1 MHLIKKMLAQIDAS
15 PTSSNFKPNILDAI
29 RMISAAWE
37 EVKPETIKNCFQK
50 AGWKKADNA
59 IMQNKD
65 ENNMNTIPLSVLREQ
80 IHLPETMTFED
91 YVYVDNE
98 LHAHEELTEEDILA
112 SLQCT
117 ETPFEEDEE
126 EDEDEHDGN
135 CFIKN
140 RDSATTDAKHYL
152 TELRRFFESRAFMS
166 DVEFSSIA
174 KLKSSL
180 LKHVNNNQAFSSD
193 CLYFIAIYYCPN
205 YDF

>member
-1 MHLIKKMLAQIDAS
+1 MHLIKKMLAQIEAS
-15 PTSSNFKPNILDAI
+15 PTLSNFKPNIIDAI
-29 RMISAAWE
+29 RMISAALE

-112 SLQCT
+112 SLQVC
-117 ETPFEEDEE
+117 
-126 EDEDEHDGN
+126 
-135 CFIKN
+135 K
-140 RDSATTDAKHYL
+140 SAVFL
-152 TELRRFFESRAFMS
+152 NMS
-166 DVEFSSIA
+166 TITRHLFVT
-174 KLKSSL
+174 
-180 LKHVNNNQAFSSD
+180 FSSD
-193 CLYFIAIYYCPN
+193 CLYFIAIYHCPH